1 MSEEQKSQ
9 EVKTEPKAY
18 VEQPLAEKP
27 ISTEVATDS
36 QTDDLETPDVGALVQ
51 ESKKYRKRAQESEA
65 ELGKL
70 KKKLDT
76 DRQKQMEE
84 QNKWQELAEERA
96 ARLAEIEPIVERM
109 QADEAEQRELILSDF
124 TEEDR
129 NSFGD
134 LSLQQLR
141 VLHKKMFNS
150 DNSVIPT
157 DKTSARTTNTN
168 NKSWTNMTA
177 DERKQNWPS
186 IVRGYIKK

>member
-18 VEQPLAEKP
+18 VEQPLVEKP

-109 QADEAEQRELILSDF
+109 QDDEA
-124 TEEDR
+124 
-129 NSFGD
+129 
-134 LSLQQLR
+134 
-141 VLHKKMFNS
+141 
-150 DNSVIPT
+150 
-157 DKTSARTTNTN
+157 
-168 NKSWTNMTA
+168 
-177 DERKQNWPS
+177 
-186 IVRGYIKK
+186 

>member
-18 VEQPLAEKP
+18 VEQPLVEKP

-96 ARLAEIEPIVERM
+96 ARLAEIEPIVEKLK
-109 QADEAEQRELILSDF
+109 ADEAEQRELILSDF
-124 TEEDR
+124 NEEDR
-129 NSFGD
+129 QQFGD
-134 LSLQQLR
+134 LSLSQLR
-141 VLHKKMFNS
+141 VLHKKLFENS
-150 DNSVIPT
+150 GSVVST
-157 DKTSARTTNTN
+157 DGTSARTTNTN

>member
-1 MSEEQKSQ
+1 MSEEQTTQSV
-9 EVKTEPKAY
+9 ETEPKAY
-18 VEQPLAEKP
+18 VEQPLVEKP

-96 ARLAEIEPIVERM
+96 ARLAEIEPIVEKLK
-109 QADEAEQRELILSDF
+109 ADEAEQRELILSDF
-124 TEEDR
+124 NEEDR
-129 NSFGD
+129 QQFGD
-134 LSLQQLR
+134 LSLSQLR
-141 VLHKKMFNS
+141 VLQKK
-150 DNSVIPT
+150 I
-157 DKTSARTTNTN
+157 
-168 NKSWTNMTA
+168 
-177 DERKQNWPS
+177 
-186 IVRGYIKK
+186 I

>member
-18 VEQPLAEKP
+18 VEQPLVEKP